1 MSAIDTGL
9 AGIPSAP
16 RQTIWQLRRKRFL
29 RNKPAVIALA
39 ILVTLTALCVLAYP
53 YSLLMGLDPNET
65 NLLMRF
71 RPPTATHWLG
81 TDSLGRDVLLRLMYG
96 GQVSIAVGV
105 LGTLL
110 TALIGILIGVWAG
123 FLGGKVDAF
132 LMRLTD
138 VVIALPMT
146 PVLIVLGAVD
156 LSKLGLSQA
165 LASSPGVVFLRIVV
179 IIALVDWTTIAR
191 ITRAATI
198 EVRQREYVKA
208 ATVSGARHL
217 YNVLVHVLPNITTPI
232 TVAATLSVG
241 RIILFEST
249 LSFLGFGIVPPTP
262 SWGNML
268 TNAQEL
274 IISAPALAVYPG
286 LLIFLT
292 VISVNF
298 VGDGIRIA
306 FDPRSE
312 K

>member
-1 MSAIDTGL
+1 MSAIDTEL

-39 ILVTLTALCVLAYP
+39 ILVVLAALCVLAYP

-71 RPPTATHWLG
+71 RPPSAEHWLG

-110 TALIGILIGVWAG
+110 TALIGVLIGVWAG

-165 LASSPGVVFLRIVV
+165 LASSPGVVFLRIVI

-274 IISAPALAVYPG
+274 VISAPALAVYPG